1 MKTLSKLALAAVLA
15 TGVSGIAL
23 TAPAAAKDK
32 KEQAAQGPQFKLSKP
47 VLAVAG
53 QAQTAIQQ
61 RNVAAA
67 EPLVAQIEAAAT
79 TDDDKYIAAAL
90 RYDLENTKLVVAQQA
105 NPNAPLD
112 ETVLAKPLDALIA
125 AKSTPAADRGK
136 YLFRRG
142 ALAANGGQA
151 QVAVQYFTQAKAAG
165 YTSPDL
171 DLQLAKLKVQSGDVA
186 GGLTDLSSVIDA
198 QKAAGQTPPEAYYR
212 YAIAT
217 ANGKGMRAQ
226 TVDWMKKYLVAY
238 PTPKVWRDVILQY
251 AFAQNAPVKADKL
264 QQIDLFRLMRAS
276 NSLVDQAAY
285 EEYAQAVYD
294 RGNPYEA
301 AAVLKEGMAS
311 GKIPA
316 TSTFSKRLL
325 GDANT
330 AIKNE
335 GSLATSEKQA
345 AASKDGKL
353 SAQTADA
360 YLGQGNYAKAI
371 ELYRQALSKG
381 GVDKDEVN
389 THLGIAL
396 ARSGDKAGAQTAFAA
411 VTTEPRAGIASLWTT
426 WLQAGTSAAATPA
439 A

>member
-125 AKSTPAADRGK
+125 AKSTPAVDRGK

-212 YAIAT
+212 YAT

-335 GSLATSEKQA
+335 GSQREAGGSV
-345 AASKDGKL
+345 
-353 SAQTADA
+353 
-360 YLGQGNYAKAI
+360 QG
-371 ELYRQALSKG
+371 RQA
-381 GVDKDEVN
+381 V
-389 THLGIAL
+389 
-396 ARSGDKAGAQTAFAA
+396 GAD
-411 VTTEPRAGIASLWTT
+411 R
-426 WLQAGTSAAATPA
+426 
-439 A
+439 